1 LYNHGTKKVKTDST
15 KKMNI
20 RKVIKSMPSPFRK
33 TLRYVY
39 GMVSP
44 RFRYGKVFWETYR
57 FLDESQYWSKD
68 ELEEYQFIQLKNLI
82 LHAYENVP
90 FYSKL
95 WKRHNINPA
104 DIKDFDDFKNK
115 IPFITK
121 DDIRSNI
128 EDLVATNF
136 PAAKKEIVT
145 TSGSTGEP
153 LSLYLES
160 GYSKPREFAF
170 IATQWRRIGY
180 KVDDYLIALRGE
192 AMEEGKI
199 FYKDPSE
206 RYSLLSS
213 FYINKDNIKK
223 YYDFLLKSKPYFLHV
238 FPSSLE
244 LLSKYFLEKDYDLT
258 NLPLKGIF
266 CASEKLYDFQRK
278 LFSDLFKVPVYSH
291 YGHTE
296 ICVLAGECE
305 ISRDLHVFPEYGYTE
320 IIDSGN
326 NDISEENS
334 VGEIV
339 ATGFNNNLMPLIRY
353 RTGDFASIK
362 KNLCRCNRYYKLLK
376 EAIGRSVD
384 FALDANKEM
393 IPIVP
398 LVFPIHDKYLRDVI
412 RFQLIQEKIGEIE
425 ILLHVRDSSDKEII
439 CKNLLAD
446 LKSRVGNRLKFAI
459 RFVAEI
465 PLTKNGKYLY
475 FIKKV

>member
-1 LYNHGTKKVKTDST
+1 
-15 KKMNI
+15 MNI
-20 RKVIKSMPSPFRK
+20 RKIVKSMPSPLRN
-33 TLRYVY
+33 TLRYAY
-39 GMVSP
+39 GMISP
-44 RFRYGKVFWETYR
+44 RFRYGKVFWDTYR
-57 FLDESQYWSKD
+57 FLGESQYWSKD
-68 ELEEYQFIQLKNLI
+68 KLEEYQFMQLKNLV

-95 WKRHNINPA
+95 WKKHNVNPA
-104 DIKDFDDFKNK
+104 EIKDFDAFKTK
-115 IPFITK
+115 IPYITK
-121 DDIRSNI
+121 DDIRKNI
-128 EDLVATNF
+128 EDMVATNF
-136 PAAKKEIVT
+136 PDAKKDIVT

-153 LSLYLES
+153 LSLYLEKGRS
-160 GYSKPREFAF
+160 RPSEFAF
-170 IATQWRRIGY
+170 IATQWKRIGY
-180 KVDDYLIALRGE
+180 KVDDYIIALRGE
-192 AMEEGKI
+192 AMEKGEI

-213 FYINKDNIKK
+213 FCINKDNIKK
-223 YYDFLLKSKPYFLHV
+223 YYDILLKSKPYFLHV

-244 LLSKYFLEKDYDLT
+244 LLSKYFLEQGYDLSG
-258 NLPLKGIF
+258 LPLKGIF

-278 LFSDLFKVPVYSH
+278 LFSDLFKVPVYGH

-305 ISRDLHVFPEYGYTE
+305 VSKYLHVFSEYGYTE

-326 NDISEENS
+326 IEITEENS

-353 RTGDFASIK
+353 RTGDFATIK
-362 KNLCRCNRYYKLLK
+362 KDNCKCGRNYKLF
-376 EAIGRSVD
+376 EEVIGRSAD
-384 FALDANKEM
+384 FALDANNEM

-425 ILLHVRDSSDKEII
+425 ILLHVRDSSDKGII

-446 LKSRVGNRLKFAI
+446 LKSRVGDRLKFDI
-459 RFVAEI
+459 RFTPEI
-465 PLTKNGKYLY
+465 PLSNNGKYLY